1 VYINTSIF
9 PVNKETGGHIMK
21 RRRELGYMPKGKVFY
36 VDGKPELC
44 SATGYEVCEDDSNLL
59 SNWHNEYIDRNGGV
73 HYE

>member
-1 VYINTSIF
+1 
-9 PVNKETGGHIMK
+9 MK

-59 SNWHNEYIDRNGGV
+59 SKNPYFRYKLSNSFMGDD
-73 HYE
+73 

>member
-1 VYINTSIF
+1 
-9 PVNKETGGHIMK
+9 MK
-21 RRRELGYMPKGKVFY
+21 RRRELGYMPKGKAFY

-44 SATGYEVCEDDSNLL
+44 RATGYEVCEGDSHLL